1 MLAKPEEKE
10 EMEATASEPDQNSFM
25 TAKISVVQTRDMRS
39 MSLPAPNF
47 DVSAFASSHE
57 EQPLSNKASHFLIEI
72 NVRKSILQVF
82 NEKESTFNDY
92 STLLRKLSMKQTSTL
107 RLAVS

>member
-25 TAKISVVQTRDMRS
+25 TAKISVVQGRDMRS

-57 EQPLSNKASHFLIEI
+57 EQAQPNKASQFFYR
-72 NVRKSILQVF
+72 NTNLQIF
-82 NEKESTFNDY
+82 NEKVVVE
-92 STLLRKLSMKQTSTL
+92 
-107 RLAVS
+107 

>member
-10 EMEATASEPDQNSFM
+10 EMEATASEPDQKSSFM
-25 TAKISVVQTRDMRS
+25 TAKISVVQGRDMRS

-57 EQPLSNKASHFLIEI
+57 EQPISNKVSQFFIEI
-72 NVRKSILQVF
+72 GVRKFILLTF
-82 NEKESTFNDY
+82 SEKVDVE
-92 STLLRKLSMKQTSTL
+92 
-107 RLAVS
+107 

>member
-10 EMEATASEPDQNSFM
+10 EMEATASEPDQKSSFM
-25 TAKISVVQTRDMRS
+25 TAKISVVQGRDMRS

-57 EQPLSNKASHFLIEI
+57 EQPISNKVSQFFL
-72 NVRKSILQVF
+72 
-82 NEKESTFNDY
+82 
-92 STLLRKLSMKQTSTL
+92 
-107 RLAVS
+107 